1 MQRATQMKNR
11 YLAIIA
17 FLLATFTMCIMVF
30 YVNANAKLIIE
41 NRNESALLDI
51 DPKCKA
57 NAMRIDSFNRALN
70 WKQLKCGLWLNKN
83 GDIAYKTQR
92 VVCSDG
98 LMSVED
104 YITRFGFNENSA
116 LKEIIDTTTFIELG
130 NTYYKD
136 KKHIYH
142 HYAMSGGGSF
152 YIFEDADYQTFEIL
166 GDCYAK
172 DKNHIFESRAGILTH
187 VDYATFKTKAG
198 ISGCVAKDKNGYM
211 MWGDRVKLEEIQ
223 DEVLLQAIKELDAE

>member
-1 MQRATQMKNR
+1 MKNR
-11 YLAIIA
+11 YLAIIT
-17 FLLATFTMCIMVF
+17 FLLATLVMSSMMIFVQ
-30 YVNANAKLIIE
+30 ANTKSNLADPIVPVPF
-41 NRNESALLDI
+41 DI
-51 DPKCKA
+51 DPKCKT

-83 GDIAYKTQR
+83 GDIGYKTQR

-104 YITRFGFNENSA
+104 YITRFGFNEGPS

-136 KKHIYH
+136 KNHIYH

-152 YIFEDADYQTFEIL
+152 YIFEDADYQTFQIL

-187 VDYATFKTKAG
+187 VDYASFKTKAG
-198 ISGCVAKDKNGYM
+198 ISGCVAKDKNGYII
-211 MWGDRVKLEEIQ
+211 WGDRVQLEEI
-223 DEVLLQAIKELDAE
+223 DDKVLLQAIKELDAD